1 MHLDPTTHSGGLTA
15 ADLALSA
22 QDYDFLLIER
32 PDFPGVIGVVH
43 TYRGQAD
50 ASAVRKTLSRLAP
63 YLGRLGAVLRRAPQ
77 DAAEPYFEPVPF
89 DAGAHVDEWTTDEEW
104 PDAVLAE
111 ITRRQL
117 PTDRPLMRV
126 HVIQGPQRWW
136 LVFSFH
142 HVTIDGAT
150 MGRLL
155 MTDPGRDP
163 APAEPTALTA
173 DTALRVRRDAIGT
186 APPPARTDDS
196 AAADDGFPAIL
207 PAHWKHRSLAT
218 ATLGAQWRRLR
229 EETGSTKGALA
240 AWLSGAAIAGAVTT
254 ARGRCTT
261 LGLNITVDLRR
272 AAPPPV
278 GGNWTSTILCPWAPG
293 MEPGENLAVIG
304 ARLSGTDRSAL
315 VDQALAYEHEC
326 RDVPYAARRE
336 AAASWGENSFIVS
349 PDGQRADWH
358 AMVTVLPRLP
368 AWHEPDDCTGHFVL
382 PGAWLGAPW
391 SLTWAVGEDS
401 ASVCA
406 LSSSAEEPAQALIE
420 ALLRAADTTPVLP
433 RDDHR

>member
-1 MHLDPTTHSGGLTA
+1 MHHDPTAHSDGLTA
-15 ADLALSA
+15 ADLVLSA

-43 TYRGQAD
+43 TYRGRAD

-89 DAGAHVDEWTTDEEW
+89 DPGAQVEEWATDEEW
-104 PDAVLAE
+104 PGAVLAE

-117 PTDRPLMRV
+117 PADRPLMRV
-126 HVIQGPQRWW
+126 HVIQGPRSWW

-155 MTDPGRDP
+155 RTDPDRDP
-163 APAEPTALTA
+163 VPPEPAPLTA
-173 DTALRVRRDAIGT
+173 ETALRVRRDALDAT
-186 APPPARTDDS
+186 LPVRTDDS
-196 AAADDGFPAIL
+196 ATAAEGFPAIL
-207 PAHWKHRSLAT
+207 PPHWRHRSLAT
-218 ATLGAQWRRLR
+218 VTLDDRWRRLR
-229 EETGSTKGALA
+229 ERTGATKGALA
-240 AWLSGAAIAGAVTT
+240 AWLSGAAIAGAVTA
-254 ARGRCTT
+254 ARGGCAT
-261 LGLNITVDLRR
+261 LGLNVTVDLRR
-272 AAPPPV
+272 ASPPPM
-278 GGNWTSTILCPWAPG
+278 GGNWTSTILCPWTPRA
-293 MEPGENLAVIG
+293 EPGENLAAIG
-304 ARLSGTDRSAL
+304 ARLSGADRTELAR
-315 VDQALAYEHEC
+315 QALAYEHES
-326 RDVPYAARRE
+326 RDVPYAVRRE
-336 AAASWGENSFIVS
+336 AAAGWGENSFIVT

-368 AWHEPDDCTGHFVL
+368 AWHEPDECTGHFVL

-391 SLTWAVGEDS
+391 SLTWGVGEDS

-406 LSSSAEEPAQALIE
+406 LSSSPAEPAQALVD
-420 ALLRAADTTPVLP
+420 ALLRAADNPPVLP
-433 RDDHR
+433 SATPA